1 MKSKCIILLLAFQ
14 FPLSSLFAQ
23 TETDQV
29 ISFHPEYNRS
39 HLILFDTFYK
49 MKSGD
54 SIRIETFR
62 FYISGIEFLFNSKP
76 VWKETE
82 SFHLIDAASENSLKL
97 IFHIP
102 SEISYDRVKFNL
114 GIDSLTNVS
123 GAMGGDLDPTWGMY
137 WTWQNGYI
145 NLKLEGNC
153 NLCKT
158 RNNEFQ
164 FHLGGYQFPLSAI
177 QSITLSA
184 HQGKNMTVNIALDK
198 LLEDC
203 DFINNNH
210 IMSPSKEGVAFSKK
224 AAAAFSVAEK

>member
-1 MKSKCIILLLAFQ
+1 MKSKCIIVLLAFQ
-14 FPLSSLFAQ
+14 FPLFSLFAQ
-23 TETDQV
+23 TETDYV
-29 ISFHPEYNRS
+29 ISFHPEYNHSPFR
-39 HLILFDTFYK
+39 LLDTFYK
-49 MKSGD
+49 IKSGD

-62 FYISGIEFLFNSKP
+62 FYISGIEFLLNNKT

-82 SFHLIDAASENSLKL
+82 SFHLIDAANENSLKL
-97 IFHIP
+97 VFHIP
-102 SEISYDRVKFNL
+102 SLISYDQVKFNL

-123 GAMGGDLDPTWGMY
+123 GAMGGDLDPTRGMY

-177 QSITLSA
+177 QIISLPA
-184 HQGKNMTVNIALDK
+184 HQGNNMVVNIALDK
-198 LLEDC
+198 LLEDW
-203 DFINNNH
+203 DFTYNNH
-210 IMSPSKEGVAFSKK
+210 IMSPSKEAVVFSKK
-224 AAAAFSVAEK
+224 AADAFSVPEK